1 MVWTRALQS
10 AKINCWVRRPM
21 LGGSNERLDCDCPRR
36 HNYGRFADYGRQRGT
51 LRPGDYTQLFQHSRD
66 DQFQLGPRDL

>member
-1 MVWTRALQS
+1 
-10 AKINCWVRRPM
+10 M

-51 LRPGDYTQLFQHSRD
+51 LRPGDYTQLLQHSRD